1 MERTAIQHLS
11 ILEVLFYVLSLM
23 FSFQILYCK
32 LDPDTEMNPYIQRTT
47 ATRKDYDQGEF
58 ESVSYFMTF
67 YELCL
72 STN

>member
-1 MERTAIQHLS
+1 MELCNTAFINIGGS
-11 ILEVLFYVLSLM
+11 VLCSVAYV
-23 FSFQILYCK
+23 SFQILYCK

-47 ATRKDYDQGEF
+47 AKRKDYDQGEF

>member
-1 MERTAIQHLS
+1 
-11 ILEVLFYVLSLM
+11 M